1 MTKKR
6 VAPFLITADQEKWLL
21 KRKDESG
28 DSLASILR
36 GLIQQQMNKAEAK

>member
-36 GLIQQQMNKAEAK
+36 GLIQERVIKAGKK